1 MFSWIHHFRILWKCA
16 NWFLGWWSHNLGM
29 SFRRDWKS
37 PWYWHDNLP
46 VLLSINIFFLGCP
59 PIFRF
64 YMGAPYRISGAH
76 VTVVMYNCSNAISGR
91 VKWYGAV
98 HKLEGC
104 WAKEG
109 GGDPTWRNGAQKMG
123 SVMQKHL
130 LECSLL
136 CTLLCTFHCWLWV
149 CKVLFLCK
157 LLLNVD
163 MGLLLDFYL
172 SHLLLNFRWVLT
184 GIFLLRKSCFVLNDC
199 IMVVCDFFSRLGRS
213 YSRFKVV
220 SCCIFLWNC
229 SFGSSI
235 DN

>member
-1 MFSWIHHFRILWKCA
+1 MQFQVESNGTVLSTNWKDV
-16 NWFLGWWSHNLGM
+16 GQKKVEGTPPDGM
-29 SFRRDWKS
+29 ELKKWEVWCKS
-37 PWYWHDNLP
+37 IC
-46 VLLSINIFFLGCP
+46 LS
-59 PIFRF
+59 
-64 YMGAPYRISGAH
+64 
-76 VTVVMYNCSNAISGR
+76 
-91 VKWYGAV
+91 
-98 HKLEGC
+98 
-104 WAKEG
+104 
-109 GGDPTWRNGAQKMG
+109 D
-123 SVMQKHL
+123 
-130 LECSLL
+130 SLL